1 MSLAIAEIVINLSD
15 IIKHFIK
22 FFTQNFRKGQE

>member
-22 FFTQNFRKGQE
+22 FFIQNFGEG